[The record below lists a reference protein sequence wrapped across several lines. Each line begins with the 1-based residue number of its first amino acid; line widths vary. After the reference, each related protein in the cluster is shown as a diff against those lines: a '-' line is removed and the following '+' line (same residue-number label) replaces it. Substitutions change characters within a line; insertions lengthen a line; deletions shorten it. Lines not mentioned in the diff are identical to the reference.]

1 MGHGGHDLLLLCI
14 GAAEA
19 GAGGFVHG
27 EAVAVHRVC
36 ERLRVVPELELDGHL
51 IAVDGVSAVL
61 LGKAVVEF
69 DLAAAVKRPG
79 DDTVQ
84 AEVARPC
91 SGEGVLA
98 AAGGEDEEQHGDNE
112 KQRYDFFHDKVPFL
126 F

>member
-14 GAAEA
+14 G
-19 GAGGFVHG
+19 
-27 EAVAVHRVC
+27 
-36 ERLRVVPELELDGHL
+36 
-51 IAVDGVSAVL
+51 AVL

-69 DLAAAVKRPG
+69 DLAAAVKCPG
-79 DDTVQ
+79 DDAVQ
-84 AEVARPC
+84 TEVARPC

>member
-36 ERLRVVPELELDGHL
+36 ERLRVVPEFELDGDL

-84 AEVARPC
+84 AEVACLR
-91 SGEGVLA
+91 S
-98 AAGGEDEEQHGDNE
+98 GEDEEQHGDNE
-112 KQRYDFFHDKVPFL
+112 KQRYDFFHDKIPFL